1 MPVTFP
7 RIQDVMDPA
16 FPTFNP
22 DVPIRQAVEH
32 LLDWG
37 VSGAPVV
44 TAAGRLVGIL
54 SEKDCLRI
62 LSEGAKADVPT
73 GTVADYMTRSVKTL
87 PPEMD
92 VYYAAGLFL
101 GSVFRY
107 YPVVHGDVLLGVVG
121 RASVLRALQR
131 ALG

>member
-1 MPVTFP
+1 MPP
-7 RIQDVMDPA
+7 RA
-16 FPTFNP
+16 
-22 DVPIRQAVEH
+22 VP
-32 LLDWG
+32 LT
-37 VSGAPVV
+37 P
-44 TAAGRLVGIL
+44 L
-54 SEKDCLRI
+54 S
-62 LSEGAKADVPT
+62 S
-73 GTVADYMTRSVKTL
+73 TRSVKTL